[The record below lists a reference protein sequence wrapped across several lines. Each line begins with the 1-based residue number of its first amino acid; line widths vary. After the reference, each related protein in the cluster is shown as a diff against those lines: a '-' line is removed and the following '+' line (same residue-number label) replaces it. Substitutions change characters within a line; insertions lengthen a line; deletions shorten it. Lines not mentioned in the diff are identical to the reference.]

1 MKLFSCINNSNLTNF
16 LIYYA
21 YAKYFFFFFF
31 FLLKIYNKVTTI
43 WSLKPILTQIP

>member
-1 MKLFSCINNSNLTNF
+1 MKLFSFINNSNLTNF

-21 YAKYFFFFFF
+21 YAKYFFFFF
-31 FLLKIYNKVTTI
+31 LLKIYTKVTTI